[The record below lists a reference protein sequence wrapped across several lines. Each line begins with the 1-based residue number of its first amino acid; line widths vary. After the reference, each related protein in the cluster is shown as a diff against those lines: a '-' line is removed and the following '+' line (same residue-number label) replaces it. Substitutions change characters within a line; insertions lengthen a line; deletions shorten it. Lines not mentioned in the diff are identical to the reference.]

1 MPGFLHSRAMRYRR
15 MPIEIE
21 SPEELG
27 YGAIDHNL
35 AESSF
40 RDQRLS
46 DLGIAVD
53 VDGLLLAYGDHLG
66 DPDLREVIAAHA
78 GVAPD
83 EVIVTPGAAPAL
95 FLTASSLLEPG
106 SHAVVLRT
114 NYATNLETPR
124 LLGADL
130 DVLDLQPDDGFA
142 LDLDRLA
149 ELLRPDT
156 QLVSLTYPHNPTG
169 TMIGPDTL
177 DAVVDLVEANGT
189 RLLLDETY
197 GDMTYGERLP
207 SAACLSE
214 RAISV
219 SSLSK
224 TYGLPGLR
232 IGWMLCRDAELRQ
245 TLLAAKEQVLICGAT
260 LDEAIAAQVLESR
273 DRLLPPIRARIAEHL
288 DLVRTW
294 IAAEPRF
301 DWVEPA
307 GGVVGFPWLVEDAGI
322 DVEHFYEVL
331 NGDFATYVGPGHW
344 FEQDR
349 RFFRL
354 GFGWPTTDE
363 LTGGLANLSAAAD
376 QATR

>member
-1 MPGFLHSRAMRYRR
+1 MFVHSRAVRYRR
-15 MPIEIE
+15 MPIEVE

-27 YGAIDHNL
+27 YGAIDCNL

-46 DLGIAVD
+46 DLGVEVD
-53 VDGLLLAYGDHLG
+53 VDELLLAYGDHLG
-66 DPDLREVIAAHA
+66 DPDLRAAIASQA
-78 GVAPD
+78 GVDPD
-83 EVIVTPGAAPAL
+83 EVIVTPGAAAAL
-95 FLTASSLLEPG
+95 FLTATSLLQPG
-106 SHAVVLRT
+106 DHAVVLRT

-124 LLGADL
+124 LLEADL
-130 DVLDLQPDDGFA
+130 DVLDLHPHDGFA

-149 ELLRPDT
+149 ALLRPDT
-156 QLVSLTYPHNPTG
+156 ALVSLTYPHNPTG
-169 TMIGPDTL
+169 TMIGPDQL
-177 DAVVDLVEANGT
+177 QAAVDLVEANGT

-197 GDMTYGERLP
+197 GDMAYGERLP
-207 SAACLSE
+207 SAAALSE
-214 RAISV
+214 RAVSV

-232 IGWMLCRDAELRQ
+232 IGWLLCRDAELRE

-260 LDEAIAAQVLESR
+260 LDEAIAARVLEAR
-273 DRLLPPIRARIAEHL
+273 DRLLPPIRDRIAEHR
-288 DLVRTW
+288 DVVRDW
-294 IAAEPRF
+294 LAGDPAF

-307 GGVVGFPWLVEDAGI
+307 GGVVGFPWLADGGV
-322 DVEHFYEVL
+322 DVERFYAVL
-331 NGDFATYVGPGHW
+331 NGDLATYVGPGHW

-363 LTGGLANLSAAAD
+363 LRRGLANLTAAA
-376 QATR
+376 AAAR